1 MTSTRTLQQIL
12 EFYRMRGYVARLGSG
27 ERCAVIV
34 IDFSCAFTRG
44 AAGFPG
50 GDFADALAATRL
62 LLDRAR
68 GRVPVIFTTIA
79 YEPDMRDAGLWAV
92 KVPWL
97 RACQLDD
104 VAAEIDPVLAR
115 QPSEP
120 VIVKKYP
127 SAFFGTDLHAR
138 LQQAC
143 IDTVLI
149 AGCTTSVCIRAT
161 ALDAMQHGYR
171 PLVVREAVGEFDAAI
186 HELHLADLDA
196 RYADVIGLDQ
206 AVNCIG
212 ATAGDAVRRDDL
224 GARSGTGRRSIE
236 GDGRAG
242 RAGYDDAGGDPRD
255 GVRA

>member
-1 MTSTRTLQQIL
+1 MTSARTLQQIL
-12 EFYRMRGYVARLGSG
+12 EFYRTRGYAARLGAG
-27 ERCAVIV
+27 TRCAIVV

-50 GDFADALAATRL
+50 GDFGDALAATRR
-62 LLDRAR
+62 LLDFGR
-68 GRVPVIFTTIA
+68 GRVPIIFTTIA
-79 YEPDMRDAGLWAV
+79 YEPDMHDAGLWAV

-97 RACQLDD
+97 RTCQIDD
-104 VAAEIDPVLAR
+104 VAVEIDPVLAR

-120 VIVKKYP
+120 VIVKKFP

-143 IDTVLI
+143 VDTVLI
-149 AGCTTSVCIRAT
+149 AGCTTSVCVRAT

-206 AVNCIG
+206 AMDCIA
-212 ATAGDAVRRDDL
+212 ATAGDAVPSGDL

-236 GDGRAG
+236 DDAHAG
-242 RAGYDDAGGDPRD
+242 REEQ
-255 GVRA
+255 